1 MQNKFEQ
8 LIELFIAENES
19 AARDLFHEIVV
30 EKSRSIYESLVDE
43 DQVGEEASEEEAIEE
58 SEFDETLGGDAAD
71 DMINDI
77 ESDEE
82 GLSVAEGDDDE
93 EEIED
98 RVVDIEDAL
107 AELQAEFA
115 ALMSGESDE
124 EADDMEMDMDSEEE
138 MEAPE
143 DDAEE
148 SEEEMESFV
157 REYTERAPAPV
168 TAEQGN
174 GAAGPVAK
182 KNDMGG
188 KAVDP
193 TGVASPVSTPK
204 STTQTMA
211 ANPKGATLSKV

>member
-93 EEIED
+93 EEMED

-148 SEEEMESFV
+148 ESEEMESFV

-168 TAEQGN
+168 TKEQGN

-193 TGVASPVSTPK
+193 TGVVSPVSTPK

-211 ANPKGATLSKV
+211 ANPKGATMSKV